1 MLDVS
6 ALEKF
11 DSQRMHK
18 VYDMWPQIALDSFKT
33 QQAEISFEGI
43 DHIVFAGM
51 GGSGTLGD
59 IIASILSNTGIHTS
73 VIKGY
78 LLPKTVNS
86 NTLVITTSVSGNT
99 QEVLTILKNTQD
111 VGCKKVVAFSSGGR
125 IKDYSLKHAIEFRN
139 IPKIHSPRASFVSFL
154 FSMLRILKPVI
165 PLKYSDVYESID
177 ELKIQNRTISS
188 HNLSES
194 NPAITL
200 ARWINGIP
208 LIYYPSG
215 LQAAAIRFKN
225 SMQENVKMHAI
236 AEDIIESCH
245 NGIVSWERAS
255 NVQPILLEGK
265 DDYYKTKER
274 YGIIKDYFDKK
285 NISYQSI
292 SSVNGSILSKLV
304 NLIYFL
310 DYASIYRA
318 ILSEIDPSP
327 VASIGFIKDKLDE

>member
-1 MLDVS
+1 MS

-33 QQAEISFEGI
+33 RQDEIRFEGI

-51 GGSGTLGD
+51 GGSGALGD
-59 IIASILSNTGIHTS
+59 IIASILSKTGIHTS

-78 LLPKTVNS
+78 LLPKTVDS
-86 NTLVITTSVSGNT
+86 DTLVITTSISGNT

-111 VGCKKVVAFSSGGR
+111 IGCKKVVAFSSGGK
-125 IKDYSLKHAIEFRN
+125 IKDYSLKHAIEFRD
-139 IPKIHSPRASFVSFL
+139 IPKTHSPRASFVSFL
-154 FSMLRILKPVI
+154 FSMLSILKPVI
-165 PLKYSDVYESID
+165 PLKDSDVYESID
-177 ELKIQNRTISS
+177 ELKIQNRVISS

-200 ARWINGIP
+200 AKWMNGIP

-236 AEDIIESCH
+236 TEDIIESCH
-245 NGIVSWERAS
+245 NGIVSWERKS

-274 YGIIKDYFDKK
+274 YGIIKNYFDEK

-310 DYASIYRA
+310 DYSSIYRA

-327 VASIGFIKDKLDE
+327 VESIGFIKDKLDE

>member
-33 QQAEISFEGI
+33 RQDEIHFEGI

-59 IIASILSNTGIHTS
+59 IIASILSKTGIHTS

-78 LLPKTVNS
+78 LLPKTVDS
-86 NTLVITTSVSGNT
+86 DTLVITTSISGNT

-111 VGCKKVVAFSSGGR
+111 IGCKKVVAFSSGGR
-125 IKDYSLKHAIEFRN
+125 IKDYSMKHAIEFRD
-139 IPKIHSPRASFVSFL
+139 IPKTHSPRASFVSFL
-154 FSMLRILKPVI
+154 FSMLSILKPVI
-165 PLKYSDVYESID
+165 PLKDSDVYESID
-177 ELKIQNRTISS
+177 ELKIQNRVISS

-200 ARWINGIP
+200 AKWMNGIP

-236 AEDIIESCH
+236 TEDIIESCH
-245 NGIVSWERAS
+245 NGIVSWERKS

-274 YGIIKDYFDKK
+274 YGIIKNYFDEK

-327 VASIGFIKDKLDE
+327 VESIGFIKDKLDE

>member
-1 MLDVS
+1 MVDIS

-11 DSQRMHK
+11 DYQRMYK
-18 VYDMWPQIALDSFKT
+18 VYDIWPQIALDSFNM
-33 QQAEISFEGI
+33 QQADIDFDGI

-59 IIASILSNTGIHTS
+59 IIASILSKTNIHTS

-78 LLPKTVNS
+78 LLPKTVDS
-86 NTLVITTSVSGNT
+86 KTLVIATSVSGNT
-99 QEVLTILKNTQD
+99 QEILSILKSTQD
-111 VGCKKVVAFSSGGR
+111 MGCKKVVAFSSGGK
-125 IKDYSLKHAIEFRN
+125 IKDYSIKHTIEFRD
-139 IPKIHSPRASFVSFL
+139 IPQIHSSRASFVSFL
-154 FSMLRILKPVI
+154 FSMLKMLKPVI
-165 PLKYSDVYESID
+165 PLKDSDVYESIN
-177 ELKIQNRTISS
+177 ELRIQNRVISS
-188 HNLSES
+188 HNLSEN

-200 ARWINGIP
+200 AEWMHGIP

-236 AEDIIESCH
+236 IEDIIESCH
-245 NGIVSWERAS
+245 NGIVSWERKS

-274 YGIIKDYFDKK
+274 YGIIKDYFDER
-285 NISYQSI
+285 NIDYQSI
-292 SSVNGSILSKLV
+292 SSVSGSILSKLV

-310 DYASIYRA
+310 DYTSIYKA
-318 ILSEIDPSP
+318 VLSEIDPSP
-327 VASIGFIKDKLDE
+327 VESIRLIKDKLDK

>member
-1 MLDVS
+1 
-6 ALEKF
+6 
-11 DSQRMHK
+11 
-18 VYDMWPQIALDSFKT
+18 MWPQIALDSFKT
-33 QQAEISFEGI
+33 RQDEIRFEGI

-51 GGSGTLGD
+51 GGSGALGD
-59 IIASILSNTGIHTS
+59 IIASILSKTGIHTS

-78 LLPKTVNS
+78 LLPKTVDS
-86 NTLVITTSVSGNT
+86 DTLVITTSVSGNT

-111 VGCKKVVAFSSGGR
+111 IGCKKVVAFSSGGK
-125 IKDYSLKHAIEFRN
+125 IKDYSMKHAIEFRD
-139 IPKIHSPRASFVSFL
+139 IPKTHSPRASFVSFL
-154 FSMLRILKPVI
+154 FSMLSILKPVI
-165 PLKYSDVYESID
+165 PLKDSDVYESID
-177 ELKIQNRTISS
+177 ELKIQNKVISS
-188 HNLSES
+188 YNLSES

-200 ARWINGIP
+200 AKWMNGIP

-236 AEDIIESCH
+236 TEDIIESCH
-245 NGIVSWERAS
+245 NGIVSWERKS

-274 YGIIKDYFDKK
+274 YGIIKNYFDEK

-327 VASIGFIKDKLDE
+327 VESIGFIKDKLDE

>member
-1 MLDVS
+1 
-6 ALEKF
+6 
-11 DSQRMHK
+11 
-18 VYDMWPQIALDSFKT
+18 MWPQIALDSFKT
-33 QQAEISFEGI
+33 RQDEIRFEGI

-51 GGSGTLGD
+51 GGSGALGD
-59 IIASILSNTGIHTS
+59 IIASILSKTGIHTS

-78 LLPKTVNS
+78 LLPKTVDS
-86 NTLVITTSVSGNT
+86 DTLVITTSVSGNT

-111 VGCKKVVAFSSGGR
+111 IGCKKVVAFSSGGK
-125 IKDYSLKHAIEFRN
+125 IKDYSMKHAIEFRD
-139 IPKIHSPRASFVSFL
+139 IPKTHSPRASFVSFL
-154 FSMLRILKPVI
+154 FSMLSILKPVI
-165 PLKYSDVYESID
+165 PLKDSDVYETID
-177 ELKIQNRTISS
+177 ELKIQNRVISS

-200 ARWINGIP
+200 AKWMNGIP

-236 AEDIIESCH
+236 TEDIIESCH
-245 NGIVSWERAS
+245 NGIVSWERKS

-274 YGIIKDYFDKK
+274 YGIIKDYFDEK

-327 VASIGFIKDKLDE
+327 VESIDFIKDKLDE

>member
-1 MLDVS
+1 MS

-33 QQAEISFEGI
+33 RQDEIRFEGI

-51 GGSGTLGD
+51 GGSGALGD
-59 IIASILSNTGIHTS
+59 IIASILSKTGIHTS

-78 LLPKTVNS
+78 LLPKTVDS
-86 NTLVITTSVSGNT
+86 DTLVITTSVSGNT

-111 VGCKKVVAFSSGGR
+111 IGCKKVVAFSSGGK
-125 IKDYSLKHAIEFRN
+125 IKDYSMKHAIEFRD
-139 IPKIHSPRASFVSFL
+139 IPKTHSPRASFVSFL
-154 FSMLRILKPVI
+154 FSMLSILKPVI
-165 PLKYSDVYESID
+165 PLKDSDVYESID
-177 ELKIQNRTISS
+177 ELKIQNKVISS

-200 ARWINGIP
+200 AKWMNGIP

-236 AEDIIESCH
+236 TEDIIESCH
-245 NGIVSWERAS
+245 NGIVSWERKS

-274 YGIIKDYFDKK
+274 YGIIKNYFDEK

-327 VASIGFIKDKLDE
+327 VESIDFIKDKLDK

>member
-1 MLDVS
+1 MS

-33 QQAEISFEGI
+33 RQDEICFDGI

-51 GGSGTLGD
+51 GGSGALGD
-59 IIASILSNTGIHTS
+59 IIASILSKTGIHTS

-78 LLPKTVNS
+78 LLPKTVDS
-86 NTLVITTSVSGNT
+86 DTLVITTSVSGNT

-111 VGCKKVVAFSSGGR
+111 IGCKKVVAFSSGGK
-125 IKDYSLKHAIEFRN
+125 IKDYSMKHAIEFRD
-139 IPKIHSPRASFVSFL
+139 IPKTHSPRASFVSFL
-154 FSMLRILKPVI
+154 FSMLSILKPVI
-165 PLKYSDVYESID
+165 PLKDSDVYETID
-177 ELKIQNRTISS
+177 ELKIQNRVISS

-200 ARWINGIP
+200 AKWMNGIP

-236 AEDIIESCH
+236 TEDIIESCH
-245 NGIVSWERAS
+245 NGIVSWERKS

-274 YGIIKDYFDKK
+274 YGIIKDYFDEK

-327 VASIGFIKDKLDE
+327 VESIDFIKDKLDE

>member
-33 QQAEISFEGI
+33 RQDEIRFDGI

-59 IIASILSNTGIHTS
+59 IIASILSKTGIHTS

-78 LLPKTVNS
+78 LLPKTVDS

-111 VGCKKVVAFSSGGR
+111 IGCKKVVAFSSGGK
-125 IKDYSLKHAIEFRN
+125 IKDYSMKHAIEFRD
-139 IPKIHSPRASFVSFL
+139 IPKTHSPRASFVSFL
-154 FSMLRILKPVI
+154 FSMLSILKPVI
-165 PLKYSDVYESID
+165 PLKDSDVYETID
-177 ELKIQNRTISS
+177 ELKIQNKVISS

-200 ARWINGIP
+200 AKWMNGIP

-236 AEDIIESCH
+236 TEDIIESCH
-245 NGIVSWERAS
+245 NGIVSWERKS

-274 YGIIKDYFDKK
+274 YGIIKNYFDEK

-310 DYASIYRA
+310 DYASIYKA

-327 VASIGFIKDKLDE
+327 VESIDFIKDKLDE

>member
-18 VYDMWPQIALDSFKT
+18 IYDMWPQIALDSFKT
-33 QQAEISFEGI
+33 RQDEIRFDGI

-59 IIASILSNTGIHTS
+59 IIASILSKTGIHTS

-78 LLPKTVNS
+78 LLPKTVDS

-111 VGCKKVVAFSSGGR
+111 IGCKKVVAFSSGGK
-125 IKDYSLKHAIEFRN
+125 IKDYSMKHAIEFRD
-139 IPKIHSPRASFVSFL
+139 IPKTHSPRASFVSFL
-154 FSMLRILKPVI
+154 FSMLSILKPVI
-165 PLKYSDVYESID
+165 PLKDSDVYETID
-177 ELKIQNRTISS
+177 ELKIQNKVISS

-200 ARWINGIP
+200 AKWMNGIP

-236 AEDIIESCH
+236 TEDIIESCH
-245 NGIVSWERAS
+245 NGIVSWERKS

-274 YGIIKDYFDKK
+274 YGIIKNYFDEK

-310 DYASIYRA
+310 DYASIYKA

-327 VASIGFIKDKLDE
+327 VESIDFIKDKLDE

>member
-33 QQAEISFEGI
+33 RQDEIHFEGI

-59 IIASILSNTGIHTS
+59 IIASILSKTGIHTS

-78 LLPKTVNS
+78 LLPKTVDS
-86 NTLVITTSVSGNT
+86 DTLVITTSVSGNT
-99 QEVLTILKNTQD
+99 QEVLTILKNAQD
-111 VGCKKVVAFSSGGR
+111 IGCKKVVAFSSGGK
-125 IKDYSLKHAIEFRN
+125 IKDYSMKHAIEFRD
-139 IPKIHSPRASFVSFL
+139 IPKTHSPRASFVSFL
-154 FSMLRILKPVI
+154 FSMLSILKPVI
-165 PLKYSDVYESID
+165 PLKDSDVYESID
-177 ELKIQNRTISS
+177 ELKIQNKAISS

-200 ARWINGIP
+200 AKWINGIP

-236 AEDIIESCH
+236 TEDIIESCH
-245 NGIVSWERAS
+245 NGIVSWERKS

-274 YGIIKDYFDKK
+274 YGIIKNYFDEK

-327 VASIGFIKDKLDE
+327 VESIDFIKDKLDE

>member
-18 VYDMWPQIALDSFKT
+18 VYDMWPQIALDFFKT
-33 QQAEISFEGI
+33 RQDEIRFDGI

-59 IIASILSNTGIHTS
+59 IIASILSKTGIHTS

-78 LLPKTVNS
+78 ILPKTVDS

-111 VGCKKVVAFSSGGR
+111 IGCKKVVAFSSGGK
-125 IKDYSLKHAIEFRN
+125 IKDYSMKHAIEFRD
-139 IPKIHSPRASFVSFL
+139 IPKTHSPRASFVSFL
-154 FSMLRILKPVI
+154 FSMLSILKPVI
-165 PLKYSDVYESID
+165 PLKDSDVYETID
-177 ELKIQNRTISS
+177 ELKIQNKVISS

-200 ARWINGIP
+200 AKWMNGIP

-236 AEDIIESCH
+236 TEDIIESCH
-245 NGIVSWERAS
+245 NGIVSWERKS

-274 YGIIKDYFDKK
+274 YGIIKNYFDEK

-310 DYASIYRA
+310 DYASIYKA

-327 VASIGFIKDKLDE
+327 VESIDFIKDKLDE

>member
-1 MLDVS
+1 MS

-33 QQAEISFEGI
+33 RQDEIHFEGI

-59 IIASILSNTGIHTS
+59 IIASILSKTGIHTS

-78 LLPKTVNS
+78 LLPKTVDS
-86 NTLVITTSVSGNT
+86 DTLVITTSVSGNT
-99 QEVLTILKNTQD
+99 QEALTILKNTQD
-111 VGCKKVVAFSSGGR
+111 IGCKKVVAFSSGGK
-125 IKDYSLKHAIEFRN
+125 IKDYSMKHAIKFRD
-139 IPKIHSPRASFVSFL
+139 IPKTHSPRASFVSFL
-154 FSMLRILKPVI
+154 FSMLSILKPVI
-165 PLKYSDVYESID
+165 PLKDSDVYETID
-177 ELKIQNRTISS
+177 ELKIQNKVISS

-200 ARWINGIP
+200 AKWMNGIP

-236 AEDIIESCH
+236 TEDIIESCH
-245 NGIVSWERAS
+245 NGIVSWERKS

-274 YGIIKDYFDKK
+274 YGIIKNYFDEK

-310 DYASIYRA
+310 DYASIYKA

-327 VASIGFIKDKLDE
+327 VESIDFIKDKLDE

>member
-1 MLDVS
+1 MS

-33 QQAEISFEGI
+33 RQDEIRFEGI

-51 GGSGTLGD
+51 GGSGALGD
-59 IIASILSNTGIHTS
+59 IIASILSKTGIHTS

-78 LLPKTVNS
+78 LLPKTVDS
-86 NTLVITTSVSGNT
+86 DTLVITTSVSGNT

-111 VGCKKVVAFSSGGR
+111 IGCKKVVAFSSGGK
-125 IKDYSLKHAIEFRN
+125 IKDYSMKHAIEFRD
-139 IPKIHSPRASFVSFL
+139 IPKTHSPRASFVSFL
-154 FSMLRILKPVI
+154 FSMLSILKPVI
-165 PLKYSDVYESID
+165 PLKDSDVYETID
-177 ELKIQNRTISS
+177 ELKIQNRVISS

-200 ARWINGIP
+200 AKWMNGIP

-236 AEDIIESCH
+236 TEDIIESCH
-245 NGIVSWERAS
+245 NGIVSWERKS

-274 YGIIKDYFDKK
+274 YGIIKNYFDEK

-327 VASIGFIKDKLDE
+327 VESIDFIKDKLDE

>member
-33 QQAEISFEGI
+33 RQDEIRFEGI

-51 GGSGTLGD
+51 GGSGALGD
-59 IIASILSNTGIHTS
+59 IIASILSKTGIHTS

-78 LLPKTVNS
+78 LLPKTVDS
-86 NTLVITTSVSGNT
+86 DTLVITTSVSGNT

-111 VGCKKVVAFSSGGR
+111 IGCKKVVAFSSGGK
-125 IKDYSLKHAIEFRN
+125 IKDYSMKHAIEFRD
-139 IPKIHSPRASFVSFL
+139 IPKTHSPRASFVSFL
-154 FSMLRILKPVI
+154 FSMLSILKPVI
-165 PLKYSDVYESID
+165 PLKDSDVYETID
-177 ELKIQNRTISS
+177 ELKIQNRVISS

-200 ARWINGIP
+200 AKWMNGIP

-236 AEDIIESCH
+236 TEDIIESCH
-245 NGIVSWERAS
+245 NGIVSWERKS

-274 YGIIKDYFDKK
+274 YGIIKDYFDEK

-327 VASIGFIKDKLDE
+327 VESIDFIKDKLDE

>member
-33 QQAEISFEGI
+33 RQDEIHFEGI

-51 GGSGTLGD
+51 GGSGALGD
-59 IIASILSNTGIHTS
+59 IIASILSKTGIHTS

-78 LLPKTVNS
+78 LLPKTVDS
-86 NTLVITTSVSGNT
+86 DTLVITTSVSGNT
-99 QEVLTILKNTQD
+99 QEVLTILKNAQD
-111 VGCKKVVAFSSGGR
+111 IGCKKVVAFSSGGK
-125 IKDYSLKHAIEFRN
+125 IKDYSIKHAIEFRD
-139 IPKIHSPRASFVSFL
+139 IPKTHSPRASFVSFL
-154 FSMLRILKPVI
+154 FSMLSILKPVI
-165 PLKYSDVYESID
+165 PMKDSDVYETID
-177 ELKIQNRTISS
+177 ELKIQNKVISS

-200 ARWINGIP
+200 AKWMNGIP

-245 NGIVSWERAS
+245 NGIVSWERKS

-274 YGIIKDYFDKK
+274 YGIIKNYFDEK

-327 VASIGFIKDKLDE
+327 VESIGFIKGKLDE

>member
-33 QQAEISFEGI
+33 RQDEIHFEGI

-59 IIASILSNTGIHTS
+59 IIASILSKTGIHTS

-78 LLPKTVNS
+78 LLPKTVDS
-86 NTLVITTSVSGNT
+86 DTLVITTSVSGNT
-99 QEVLTILKNTQD
+99 QEALTILKNTQD
-111 VGCKKVVAFSSGGR
+111 IGCKKVVAFSSGGK
-125 IKDYSLKHAIEFRN
+125 IKDYSLKHAIEFRD
-139 IPKIHSPRASFVSFL
+139 IPKTHSPRASFVSFL

-165 PLKYSDVYESID
+165 PLKDSDVYETID
-177 ELKIQNRTISS
+177 ELKIQNKAISS

-200 ARWINGIP
+200 AKWMNGIP

-236 AEDIIESCH
+236 TEDIIESCH
-245 NGIVSWERAS
+245 NGIVSWERKS

-274 YGIIKDYFDKK
+274 YGIIKNYFDEK

-310 DYASIYRA
+310 DYASIYKA

-327 VASIGFIKDKLDE
+327 VESIDFIKDKLDE

>member
-33 QQAEISFEGI
+33 RQDEIRFEGI

-59 IIASILSNTGIHTS
+59 IIASILSKTGIHTS

-78 LLPKTVNS
+78 LLPKTVDS
-86 NTLVITTSVSGNT
+86 DTLVITTSVSGNT

-111 VGCKKVVAFSSGGR
+111 IGCKKVVAFSSGGE
-125 IKDYSLKHAIEFRN
+125 IKDYSLKHAIDFRE
-139 IPKIHSPRASFVSFL
+139 IPQIHSPRASFVSFL

-165 PLKYSDVYESID
+165 PFKDSDVYESID
-177 ELKIQNRTISS
+177 ELKIQNKAISS

-200 ARWINGIP
+200 AKWINGIP

-236 AEDIIESCH
+236 TEDIIESCH
-245 NGIVSWERAS
+245 NGIVSWERKS

-274 YGIIKDYFDKK
+274 YGIIKNYFDEK

-327 VASIGFIKDKLDE
+327 VESIDFIKDKLDE

>member
-1 MLDVS
+1 MS

-33 QQAEISFEGI
+33 RQDEIRFEGI

-51 GGSGTLGD
+51 GGSGALGD
-59 IIASILSNTGIHTS
+59 IIASILSKTGIHTS

-78 LLPKTVNS
+78 LLPKTVDS
-86 NTLVITTSVSGNT
+86 DTLVITTSVSGNT

-111 VGCKKVVAFSSGGR
+111 IGCKKVVAFSSGGK
-125 IKDYSLKHAIEFRN
+125 IKDYSMKHAIEFRD
-139 IPKIHSPRASFVSFL
+139 IPKTHSPRASFVSFL
-154 FSMLRILKPVI
+154 FSMLSILKPVI
-165 PLKYSDVYESID
+165 PLKDSDVYESID
-177 ELKIQNRTISS
+177 ELKIQNKVISS
-188 HNLSES
+188 YNLSES

-200 ARWINGIP
+200 AKWMNGIP

-236 AEDIIESCH
+236 TEDIIESCH
-245 NGIVSWERAS
+245 NGIVSWERKS

-274 YGIIKDYFDKK
+274 YGIIKNYFDEK

-327 VASIGFIKDKLDE
+327 VESIGFIKDKLDE